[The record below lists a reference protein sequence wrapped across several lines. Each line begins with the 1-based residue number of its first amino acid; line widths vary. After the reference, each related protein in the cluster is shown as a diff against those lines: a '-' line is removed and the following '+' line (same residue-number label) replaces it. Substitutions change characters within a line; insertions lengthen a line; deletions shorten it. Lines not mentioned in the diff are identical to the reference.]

1 MKRKISIITLL
12 VSCLTICLAA
22 SADLN
27 GKWKGILKFGDM
39 ELPLTYT
46 FQVDGESLTG
56 VVTSEQGDLP
66 ISDGK
71 IKGSDFTF
79 SLDIGGNVMPQT
91 GKFYGDSTI
100 ITSEF
105 NGQKTHLKLTRAQ

>member
-1 MKRKISIITLL
+1 MKRKISMFALL
-12 VSCLTICLAA
+12 VCCFAICLAA

-46 FQVDGESLTG
+46 FQVDGENLTG
-56 VVTSEQGDLP
+56 VVTSDRGDLP

-71 IKGSDFTF
+71 IKGGDFTF

-91 GKFYGDSTI
+91 GKFYGDSTV

-105 NGQKTHLKLTRAQ
+105 NGQKTHLRLTRAQ

>member
-1 MKRKISIITLL
+1 MKKRVSIIALF
-12 VSCLTICLAA
+12 VSCFAICLAA
-22 SADLN
+22 STDLN

-46 FQVDGESLTG
+46 FQVEGESLSG
-56 VVTSEQGDLP
+56 VVTSDQGDLP
-66 ISDGK
+66 IADGK

-79 SLDIGGNVMPQT
+79 SLDIGGNVMPHA

-105 NGQKTHLKLTRAQ
+105 NGMKTHLKLTRAQ